1 MTKFVGGKR
10 RMEMEATSRSG
21 GGFRVLVSC
30 VLIVAAVTSAPPSA
44 GASPGSDLQA
54 AKAAT
59 ARYHA
64 VKQATRDGYVQ
75 ESPCIASP
83 DGAMGIHYVN
93 PGLAGDAAVHPR
105 HPEMLLYLPTADGK
119 LRLIGVE
126 YFVAAADQE
135 PPIDNADTPHLFGR
149 AFDGPMEGH
158 GPGQPYH
165 YDLHVW
171 LWADNPAGLF
181 APFNL
186 SLACPS

>member
-1 MTKFVGGKR
+1 
-10 RMEMEATSRSG
+10 
-21 GGFRVLVSC
+21 
-30 VLIVAAVTSAPPSA
+30 
-44 GASPGSDLQA
+44 
-54 AKAAT
+54 
-59 ARYHA
+59 
-64 VKQATRDGYVQ
+64 
-75 ESPCIASP
+75 
-83 DGAMGIHYVN
+83 
-93 PGLAGDAAVHPR
+93 
-105 HPEMLLYLPTADGK
+105 MLLYLPTADGK

-181 APFNL
+181 APFNP